1 MSSMKGKTV
10 IVSGSSRGIGRAVAE
25 RFGALGAQVVL
36 SGTSDSVH
44 ATCEALRAAGMS
56 ATAVVADIST
66 PEGAQRLVDT
76 AVETYG
82 TVDILVNNAGITR
95 DKLIIRMDEED
106 WDAVLDTNL
115 KGAFL
120 LTKAA
125 AKVMMKKRTGRIV
138 NITSVVGVSGNAG
151 QANYAASK
159 AGLIGFTKS
168 IARELASR
176 SITCNVVAP
185 GFIETDMTAVLPTEV
200 TDGFKAQTPA
210 GRMGSVADIAHAV
223 RFLCSDG
230 AGYISGAVIPVDG
243 GLGMGH

>member
-176 SITCNVVAP
+176 SITCNAVAP
-185 GFIETDMTAVLPTEV
+185 GFIETAMTGELPENVRETYLKSIPC
-200 TDGFKAQTPA
+200 GRYGTPA
-210 GRMGSVADIAHAV
+210 EVAELV
-223 RFLCSDG
+223 VFLASDS
-230 AGYISGAVIPVDG
+230 AAYITGQVVHIDG
-243 GLGMGH
+243 GLHM

>member
-176 SITCNVVAP
+176 SITCNAVAP
-185 GFIETDMTAVLPTEV
+185 GFIETAMTGELPENVRETYLKS
-200 TDGFKAQTPA
+200 TPCGRYGTPA
-210 GRMGSVADIAHAV
+210 EVAELV
-223 RFLCSDG
+223 VFLASDS
-230 AGYISGAVIPVDG
+230 AAYITGQVVHIDG
-243 GLGMGH
+243 GLHM